1 MKGIILYTSKTG
13 VTEDIAK
20 QIQKESTFDLD
31 LVKLKKK
38 MDTVDFQNYDFIIIG
53 TPTYVS
59 RSPKI
64 MRDFVLSNS
73 TSLLSRPL
81 FVFTVGGEPNVD
93 LEISLPLSFPK
104 EVVSNIK
111 IKKYLGGE
119 FRFDKMKGISR
130 FILKAVQKN
139 KEKTNPG
146 QGNPTILYESITQ
159 FCLDLDAMVH

>member
-64 MRDFVLSNS
+64 MRVFYSQTLLRYQVDR
-73 TSLLSRPL
+73 SL
-81 FVFTVGGEPNVD
+81 
-93 LEISLPLSFPK
+93 
-104 EVVSNIK
+104 
-111 IKKYLGGE
+111 YLQ
-119 FRFDKMKGISR
+119 
-130 FILKAVQKN
+130 LA
-139 KEKTNPG
+139 
-146 QGNPTILYESITQ
+146 GNQMLT
-159 FCLDLDAMVH
+159 